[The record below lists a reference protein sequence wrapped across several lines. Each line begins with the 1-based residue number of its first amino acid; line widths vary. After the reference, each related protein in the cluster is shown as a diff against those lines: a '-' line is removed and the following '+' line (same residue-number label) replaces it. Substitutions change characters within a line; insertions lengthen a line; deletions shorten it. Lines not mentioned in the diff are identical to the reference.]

1 MLLTGVKW
9 STASIHFG
17 IGGSTPAFG
26 RLRHCRSAKT
36 RRSTPSTIWKVF
48 VPSADEPL
56 VLAPAAF
63 ATVSPTTPT
72 AARPTTQPTTNAGP
86 FERARGVT
94 SMSTTPMIGIGLI
107 PAAIAIGRIC
117 PIACLIV
124 RGPRG
129 REAGVGG
136 QRVPRTSRPGRAPV
150 SVSSPRVWH
159 AGDDGRDVARHGLQ
173 VALAARREVGVHHRT
188 PDREPLEVDHVEV
201 GPHARPRSC
210 RGRRSRRGA
219 RCGGS
224 AARP

>member
-1 MLLTGVKW
+1 MVAAALRASNRFLGFTADRMTPIPMLLTGVKW

-26 RLRHCRSAKT
+26 RLRHCRTAKT
-36 RRSTPSTIWKVF
+36 RRSTPSTIWNVF
-48 VPSADEPL
+48 VPSADDPL

-72 AARPTTQPTTNAGP
+72 TARPTTQPATKAGP

-129 REAGVGG
+129 SGEGGARG
-136 QRVPRTSRPGRAPV
+136 QRVPRTSRPGRSPV
-150 SVSSPRVWH
+150 SRSRSRVW
-159 AGDDGRDVARHGLQ
+159 APATTVA
-173 VALAARREVGVHHRT
+173 T
-188 PDREPLEVDHVEV
+188 
-201 GPHARPRSC
+201 
-210 RGRRSRRGA
+210 
-219 RCGGS
+219 
-224 AARP
+224 